1 MSDPKQFFT
10 VIYNDG
16 LWRMESDESRSGEGS
31 TLQAAGPIIRE
42 IPELLRLLSIKSM
55 LDIPCGDF
63 KWMQLVDRGQ
73 THYLGADIVEP
84 LIEDNNKAFGRDGV
98 KFQVLDLVAGPLP
111 KVDLILCRD
120 CFIHLTIPMVMS
132 ALDSIV
138 KSESTY
144 LLTSHYP
151 WRAYSNNDEVDDLI
165 IGGRRIN
172 LEVAPFGFPPPLH
185 SIPEGEKLPI
195 AADKSLCLWKIEDL
209 KEPLRSSQARYRK
222 G

>member
-16 LWRMESDESRSGEGS
+16 LWRKENEDSRSGEGS

-42 IPELLRLLSIKSM
+42 IPALLRLMSIKSM

-63 KWMQLVDRGQ
+63 TWMQHVNLGQ
-73 THYLGADIVEP
+73 TRYLGADIVEP
-84 LIEDNNKAFGRDGV
+84 LIADNNKAFGRDGV

-120 CFIHLTIPMVMS
+120 CFIHLTIPMIVS
-132 ALDSIV
+132 AIDSIV
-138 KSESTY
+138 KSESVY

-151 WRAYSNNDEVDDLI
+151 WRAYSNNDEVDDLF

-172 LEVAPFGFPPPLH
+172 LQVAPFEFPPPLY

-195 AADKSLCLWKIEDL
+195 AADKSLCLWKIESL
-209 KEPLRSSQARYRK
+209 REPLRRAQARLS
-222 G
+222 